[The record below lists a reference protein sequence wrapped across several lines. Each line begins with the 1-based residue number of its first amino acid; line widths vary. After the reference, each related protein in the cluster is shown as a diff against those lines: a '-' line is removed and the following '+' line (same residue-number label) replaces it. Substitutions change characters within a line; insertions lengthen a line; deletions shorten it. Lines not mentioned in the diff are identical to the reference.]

1 MFSLDT
7 LKNTKVE
14 NNPWNHILIK
24 NYIDTNTSISLSQK
38 IQNTF
43 NWKQD
48 EHPDMKGCVK
58 VAHNIENF
66 EYFNTENFC
75 KVIVEKF
82 GHILPANYL
91 ATQTNTWHIKGASLP
106 AHTDMHCLTNTNK
119 KFNKDY
125 RNCLTWQLYLPDTDQ
140 YPQSGVWLHGEWDD
154 NISGREKIKQISCL
168 PGTFFAYVN
177 TSKSY
182 HSVPEQN
189 DQFNRVSHMGR
200 IYW

>member
-58 VAHNIENF
+58 VAHDIENF

-82 GHILPANYL
+82 GYILPANYL

>member
-1 MFSLDT
+1 MS
-7 LKNTKVE
+7 
-14 NNPWNHILIK
+14 
-24 NYIDTNTSISLSQK
+24 
-38 IQNTF
+38 
-43 NWKQD
+43 
-48 EHPDMKGCVK
+48 
-58 VAHNIENF
+58 
-66 EYFNTENFC
+66 
-75 KVIVEKF
+75 
-82 GHILPANYL
+82 
-91 ATQTNTWHIKGASLP
+91 
-106 AHTDMHCLTNTNK
+106 NK

-154 NISGREKIKQISCL
+154 NINGREKIKQISCL